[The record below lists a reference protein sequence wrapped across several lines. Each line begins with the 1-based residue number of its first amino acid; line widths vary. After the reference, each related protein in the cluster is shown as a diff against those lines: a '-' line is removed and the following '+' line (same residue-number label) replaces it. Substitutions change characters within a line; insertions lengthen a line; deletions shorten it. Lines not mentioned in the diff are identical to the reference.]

1 MSSKKYYKDINIVR
15 VLSCIAVLL
24 YHLNILK
31 GGYLAVCTFF
41 VLSGYLS
48 WMSAYKSEDFKIGKY
63 YKNKL
68 LKLYLPLVM
77 VVFIT
82 TAIIPLFENIHWF
95 NLKRETTSVLFGYNN
110 FWQLNANLDYFAR
123 HVDSP
128 FMHLWY
134 ISILLQFDLI
144 FPFIYMWFKNM
155 EEKTS
160 KIVPCII
167 STLLSL
173 ASLIYFYIMCKN
185 KLMNA
190 YYNTFT
196 RVFSIMLGVTAGMIS
211 MYYGALIPKKL
222 KNVKTSKII
231 FYLYIILLI
240 LSFIFVKS
248 NSKYFALSIILV
260 SIISCRLL
268 DYGRIDTSNLNK
280 VDNFFK
286 SLTSICYEVYLFQ
299 YPIIYIFQYI
309 NVDEKYRILLIIFIT
324 LLLSYIFNI
333 CIVKR
338 NKNKNKFKNIL
349 FVLIILVSLYGAY
362 NYITAIDYQKEMDK
376 LKEQLAVAESEMIK
390 KQENYKNQIKEE
402 EENWIKE
409 LNNLDNVDNYKKYIS
424 SLNVVGIGDSVM
436 LGAVNNL
443 YNTFPNGYFDAK
455 VSRSMWAGI
464 TLLKELNEQNRLG
477 DPIVMHLGAN
487 GDCSKECKIQIMKEC
502 KDRTV
507 FWLNTT
513 NLTSVNDSLKEFAKD
528 YPNLHIID
536 WYSASKGHSNWFYA
550 DGIHLPEAGR
560 EAYTKLIYDNIYE
573 VYKKKYKEKRDA
585 LVNEHKEELK
595 SRISFYGNDILFY
608 NFDALESNFES
619 ARLFVS
625 KDYTYKTLKE
635 KIESSVKENT
645 LSNKIVLA
653 FDNSMNMDL
662 KSYQEIIEL
671 CKDSTIYIVSTS
683 KLTNS
688 LNNYSN
694 VKIINFYSDI
704 EKNKSYLEA
713 DMVHLTEKGNAA
725 LIEKLKEN
733 TSV

>member
-1 MSSKKYYKDINIVR
+1 
-15 VLSCIAVLL
+15 
-24 YHLNILK
+24 
-31 GGYLAVCTFF
+31 
-41 VLSGYLS
+41 
-48 WMSAYKSEDFKIGKY
+48 
-63 YKNKL
+63 
-68 LKLYLPLVM
+68 
-77 VVFIT
+77 
-82 TAIIPLFENIHWF
+82 
-95 NLKRETTSVLFGYNN
+95 
-110 FWQLNANLDYFAR
+110 
-123 HVDSP
+123 
-128 FMHLWY
+128 
-134 ISILLQFDLI
+134 
-144 FPFIYMWFKNM
+144 
-155 EEKTS
+155 
-160 KIVPCII
+160 
-167 STLLSL
+167 
-173 ASLIYFYIMCKN
+173 
-185 KLMNA
+185 
-190 YYNTFT
+190 
-196 RVFSIMLGVTAGMIS
+196 
-211 MYYGALIPKKL
+211 
-222 KNVKTSKII
+222 
-231 FYLYIILLI
+231 
-240 LSFIFVKS
+240 
-248 NSKYFALSIILV
+248 
-260 SIISCRLL
+260 
-268 DYGRIDTSNLNK
+268 
-280 VDNFFK
+280 
-286 SLTSICYEVYLFQ
+286 
-299 YPIIYIFQYI
+299 
-309 NVDEKYRILLIIFIT
+309 
-324 LLLSYIFNI
+324 
-333 CIVKR
+333 
-338 NKNKNKFKNIL
+338 
-349 FVLIILVSLYGAY
+349 
-362 NYITAIDYQKEMDK
+362 
-376 LKEQLAVAESEMIK
+376 
-390 KQENYKNQIKEE
+390 
-402 EENWIKE
+402 
-409 LNNLDNVDNYKKYIS
+409 
-424 SLNVVGIGDSVM
+424 M

>member
-1 MSSKKYYKDINIVR
+1 MKNQWRFKKKLAFLNKYINGTNGVISLFLAILMVPFASIAGALVNSARINSSVAIFDEALCSASNSTLGTYDNFLRERFGLLAMDQNTASGGSGYSAQQLIQDTFSKYMDKNIN
-15 VLSCIAVLL
+15 VLSNTYDTSTVSATGVYPLADTDVLL
-24 YHLNILK
+24 SQIYE
-31 GGYLAVCTFF
+31 A
-41 VLSGYLS
+41 
-48 WMSAYKSEDFKIGKY
+48 GKY
-63 YKNKL
+63 TVPAKL
-68 LKLYLPLVM
+68 VTDGISLED
-77 VVFIT
+77 I
-82 TAIIPLFENIHWF
+82 
-95 NLKRETTSVLFGYNN
+95 
-110 FWQLNANLDYFAR
+110 LNALTKDLSSVTSLFDSISSGNSI
-123 HVDSP
+123 VD
-128 FMHLWY
+128 
-134 ISILLQFDLI
+134 
-144 FPFIYMWFKNM
+144 
-155 EEKTS
+155 
-160 KIVPCII
+160 
-167 STLLSL
+167 
-173 ASLIYFYIMCKN
+173 
-185 KLMNA
+185 
-190 YYNTFT
+190 
-196 RVFSIMLGVTAGMIS
+196 
-211 MYYGALIPKKL
+211 
-222 KNVKTSKII
+222 
-231 FYLYIILLI
+231 
-240 LSFIFVKS
+240 
-248 NSKYFALSIILV
+248 
-260 SIISCRLL
+260 
-268 DYGRIDTSNLNK
+268 K
-280 VDNFFK
+280 VDN
-286 SLTSICYEVYLFQ
+286 C
-299 YPIIYIFQYI
+299 
-309 NVDEKYRILLIIFIT
+309 DEKFT
-324 LLLSYIFNI
+324 ALSDKLENLNE
-333 CIVKR
+333 
-338 NKNKNKFKNIL
+338 NKTNYDN
-349 FVLIILVSLYGAY
+349 AY
-362 NYITAIDYQKEMDK
+362 NDFKDAVNKYNSLIDEINQKRIEIQGQIDELNTA
-376 LKEQLAVAESEMIK
+376 
-390 KQENYKNQIKEE
+390 IKEE